1 MKRYLNF
8 AFLYSILAMCGG
20 VFYRE
25 FTKFYKFVGK
35 TTLSVVHTHYFMLG
49 MVFFLLLLLFEKN
62 FAFSNEKTG
71 RLFLTYNVG
80 LNICCVMFLVRGVC
94 QVLETPMSKG
104 LNGTIAGI
112 AGVGHVLLGVSLVL
126 LLLQIKRAVAK
137 R

>member
-1 MKRYLNF
+1 MKRYMNF
-8 AFLYSILAMCGG
+8 AFLYAILAMCGG

-25 FTKFYKFVGK
+25 FTKFNKFVGK

-71 RLFLTYNVG
+71 RLLLTYNVG
-80 LNICCVMFLVRGVC
+80 LNICCVMFLARGIF

-104 LNGTIAGI
+104 LSGAISGI

-126 LLLQIKRAVAK
+126 FLLQIKRAVAK